1 MFLSVECQL
10 KVLLCK
16 SFLQNVDFQIR
27 RKQFHIFLF
36 FIVLN
41 NFLKSDFFT
50 IAFMSKRI
58 AKTWN
63 QTVNT
68 LRLMVLKSIFVTD
81 LLAPIFGVDAIVL
94 HTNDIQQLFSHLAKF
109 YWNCE
114 ATGTLFILQFAVLT
128 DQVKFQA
135 SIPLLFFGPRMPFAD
150 LTNQLISNF
159 SQSFTWVFEKRCH
172 FDLTN
177 FLNACKI
184 QFEARI
190 EDWEIFETQP
200 KSKLSRNFLHIC
212 AFPSY
217 RRCGALSRRAYV
229 RQPVHFD
236 GQNRSKQSSD
246 TAQDGNAILQ
256 PDSTPSQKWG
266 LRSSVSRIR
275 WFRCSRWTTFKS
287 TSAASKI
294 HWLHNSLQIA
304 HAQLHQFGV
313 GSSTKYPSKIGLQ
326 WGIDTQYPTPN
337 FTQKNA
343 LFGPVS
349 NVES

>member
-1 MFLSVECQL
+1 
-10 KVLLCK
+10 
-16 SFLQNVDFQIR
+16 
-27 RKQFHIFLF
+27 
-36 FIVLN
+36 
-41 NFLKSDFFT
+41 
-50 IAFMSKRI
+50 MS
-58 AKTWN
+58 
-63 QTVNT
+63 
-68 LRLMVLKSIFVTD
+68 
-81 LLAPIFGVDAIVL
+81 
-94 HTNDIQQLFSHLAKF
+94 
-109 YWNCE
+109 
-114 ATGTLFILQFAVLT
+114 
-128 DQVKFQA
+128 
-135 SIPLLFFGPRMPFAD
+135 FAD
-150 LTNQLISNF
+150 LANQVISKF

-177 FLNACKI
+177 FLNVFKI

-304 HAQLHQFGV
+304 YAQLHQFGV
-313 GSSTKYPSKIGLQ
+313 GSSTKYPSQIGLQ
-326 WGIDTQYPTPN
+326 WGIDTQYPTPY

-343 LFGPVS
+343 LFGTVS